1 MKEIFYIKSKK
12 SKYYSIRIDNNE
24 DIIVT
29 IPRLGNK
36 IFADNFLKQKK
47 DWIDKKIEQK
57 KDKPINLSKKTKE
70 DYKKNKNIALFEI
83 KEIIKNLNINIEYK
97 NIYIKNQKT
106 IWGSCSSNKNLNFNY
121 KIIYIPKELREY
133 IIVHEL
139 CHLKEMNHSKK
150 FWNEVEKIIPDYK
163 ERRKKIKNM
172 VQL

>member
-1 MKEIFYIKSKK
+1 MKEIIYIKSKK
-12 SKYYSIRIDNNE
+12 SKYYSIKIDNNE

-36 IFADNFLKQKK
+36 VFADKFLKQKK

-57 KDKPINLSKKTKE
+57 KDKPINLSNKTKE
-70 DYKKNKNIALFEI
+70 DYKKNKETALFEI
-83 KEIIKNLNINIEYK
+83 QEIIKNLNIDIKYK
-97 NIYIKNQKT
+97 KIYIKDQKT

-133 IIVHEL
+133 IVVHEF

-150 FWNEVEKIIPDYK
+150 FWKEVENTIPDYK
-163 ERRKKIKNM
+163 EKRKTLKNM
-172 VQL
+172 IQL